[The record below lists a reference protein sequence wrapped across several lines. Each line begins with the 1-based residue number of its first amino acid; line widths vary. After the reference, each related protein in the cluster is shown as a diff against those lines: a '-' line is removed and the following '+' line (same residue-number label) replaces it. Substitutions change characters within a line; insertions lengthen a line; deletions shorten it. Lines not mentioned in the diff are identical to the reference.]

1 MCCHVANENA
11 FNKCTDTVHSAAT
24 LYDRST
30 STADLCAC
38 HTWIFHKFTVNMV
51 RVVHGANGVF
61 MVEIVNGTKIRD
73 TSQAINSVPMPTLLL
88 CHCSFV
94 VMTPKKHCNLF
105 RKLVWSWHRLT
116 GWMGDI
122 YLVLLWWILWA
133 PAVARLST
141 VFNINFYFFSTY

>member
-105 RKLVWSWHRLT
+105 RKLAPQGTISVVMAQINRLDGGYLSGIAVVDSLGT
-116 GWMGDI
+116 GCRE
-122 YLVLLWWILWA
+122 
-133 PAVARLST
+133 AVDC
-141 VFNINFYFFSTY
+141 V